1 MLGKGYKIGLAMALM
16 AALGGCATD
25 QDDTRA
31 GGLLA
36 GAAAG
41 AAVGAASGRGGK
53 AVLVGAVVGAGLGYM
68 AGEYIAQRKQQYV
81 DARAM
86 VDGETEWT
94 QQLTATT
101 ALENE
106 NLKGSLTLI
115 DRDIA
120 ELQKKKQAKKM
131 SMDDLGGTLKKLQKI
146 RESEEK
152 KLKTAQEE
160 YKVQEALLADAQK
173 AKVDDGKVALYRAQI
188 EAYGQAI
195 KVTQEQ
201 LNRINDQQNN
211 LLVIYR
217 S

>member
-94 QQLTATT
+94 QQLTTTT

-152 KLKTAQEE
+152 KLKTAQDE
-160 YKVQEALLADAQK
+160 YKVQETLLADAQK